1 VGNKS
6 RELRRIRVVGWNDD
20 PFQDLFMRPLL
31 RPTSLTHRAK
41 GMTAAP
47 IPIESIVIRR

>member
-6 RELRRIRVVGWNDD
+6 GELRRIRVVGRDDD

-31 RPTSLTHRAK
+31 SQTRLADE
-41 GMTAAP
+41 G
-47 IPIESIVIRR
+47 